1 MKKYSL
7 FVITPH
13 FPIGRLVQ
21 FTVIY
26 DSVLAYH
33 MKSETMDLWI
43 RKGTL
48 ARLIDKKEALTPSHC
63 ELFTE
68 VTP

>member
-7 FVITPH
+7 FVITPRH
-13 FPIGRLVQ
+13 PVGRLIDFV
-21 FTVIY
+21 VVC
-26 DSVLAYH
+26 DSILAYH
-33 MKSETMDLWI
+33 MKSVSIDLWI

-48 ARLIDKKEALTPSHC
+48 QRLIDRKEALTPAHC

-68 VTP
+68 V